1 MSSTTSLTARLVGGI
16 KAELARR
23 DLNGHDLVA
32 PLGLGRNAV
41 YARLRGD
48 RPFDVVEIEK
58 IATFLGVDPLAFFE
72 MPGVPTRASESEEVA
87 A

>member
-1 MSSTTSLTARLVGGI
+1 MANELHDLSIRITDAV

-23 DLNGHDLVA
+23 DLSGHDLVA

-41 YARLRGD
+41 YARLRHE
-48 RPFDVVEIEK
+48 RPFDTAELEK
-58 IATFLGVDPLAFFE
+58 IVRFLGIDMTILLASADL
-72 MPGVPTRASESEEVA
+72 GAVA